1 MKKRIV
7 EVFVCMLLIG
17 TCFVVTSDMVSA
29 EDLVEGDYKYTV
41 SNGEATITG
50 YIGAGGAITIPSTL
64 GGYRTVFI
72 GDNAFYNQVLITS
85 VIIPSNVT
93 AIGDMAFSNCYYLT
107 NVTIPNSVTTIGD
120 HAFSNCYY
128 LTNMTIPNRLTTI
141 GDSAFI
147 SCTSLTA
154 INVDAANV
162 KYYNFEGVLY
172 NKAFTTLILCPG
184 GKAGTVHIPDSV
196 TAIGDGAFS
205 YCYYLT
211 NVTIPNSVTT
221 IGDHAFYDCYSMTTI
236 DVSASNANYASVDGV
251 LYNNT
256 ITTLILCPGGKA
268 GTVHIPDSVITIG
281 DGAFS
286 NCYYLTNVT
295 IPNSVTTIGD
305 HAFYDCYSMTTIDV
319 SASNANY
326 ASLDGVLYDKAS
338 KTLIL
343 CPGGKAGTVHIP
355 DSVTTIGDSA
365 FISCTSLT
373 NVTIPNSVTTIG
385 DSAFISCSNLASITF
400 QGLVAPTTVGSHWIE
415 GTPVGLRGHA
425 YANSDFPA
433 PEGVWHG
440 LTMGTVLS
448 SGGVGTPG
456 FELVFVIGAIAVA
469 MFLWKKKRNV

>member
-236 DVSASNANYASVDGV
+236 DVSASNANYAS
-251 LYNNT
+251 
-256 ITTLILCPGGKA
+256 
-268 GTVHIPDSVITIG
+268 
-281 DGAFS
+281 
-286 NCYYLTNVT
+286 
-295 IPNSVTTIGD
+295 
-305 HAFYDCYSMTTIDV
+305 
-319 SASNANY
+319 
-326 ASLDGVLYDKAS
+326 LDGVLYDKAS